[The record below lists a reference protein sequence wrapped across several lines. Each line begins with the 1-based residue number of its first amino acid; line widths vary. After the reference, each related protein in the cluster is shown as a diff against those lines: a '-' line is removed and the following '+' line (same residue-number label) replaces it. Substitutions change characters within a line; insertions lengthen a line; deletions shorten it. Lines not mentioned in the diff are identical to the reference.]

1 MSERTSPVSHQEVL
15 DRLSPHLDQELD
27 PIASAE
33 IAEHL
38 RSCDGCSAEAARLQ
52 ALRAALGA
60 GLEFHEAPDALRR
73 RIDGLLGEETQ
84 ASITAVARPNRAWRF
99 SWQPFFTWAGAAAMA
114 ALVWVVF
121 ARGPADAER
130 TMAGEV
136 VSSHVRSLMASHLTD
151 VTSTDQHTVK
161 PWFDGKLDFAPP
173 VQDLAP
179 QGFPLLGGRL
189 DYIGGR
195 SVAALVYG
203 RRKHV
208 INLFVW
214 PGQGERAPHEI
225 TFQGYHALHGAKSG
239 MEYWA
244 VSDLQP
250 TELRSFVE
258 ELGLAK

>member
-1 MSERTSPVSHQEVL
+1 MSERMSSMSHQDVL
-15 DRLSPHLDQELD
+15 DRLSPHLDEELD
-27 PIASAE
+27 PVTSAE
-33 IAEHL
+33 IADHL
-38 RSCDGCSAEAARLQ
+38 RSCDTCSAEAVRLETMRATLRARLEYH
-52 ALRAALGA
+52 A
-60 GLEFHEAPDALRR
+60 APDGLRG
-73 RIDGLLGEETQ
+73 RIEGLLGEEPG
-84 ASITAVARPNRAWRF
+84 APAPATARVPMARKRPWHF
-99 SWQPFFTWAGAAAMA
+99 SWRPAFAWAGAAAA
-114 ALVWVVF
+114 VALVWVAI

-189 DYIGGR
+189 DYLGGR

-214 PGQGERAPHEI
+214 PAGGDRAPREI
-225 TFQGYHALHGAKSG
+225 TLHGYHAIHGAK
-239 MEYWA
+239 
-244 VSDLQP
+244 
-250 TELRSFVE
+250 
-258 ELGLAK
+258 